1 MKNKEIISKISR
13 IKSLCS
19 NKNGVVISE
28 FFPYNIIQKNKED
41 RINNIAKIYSKV
53 DDKGVIK
60 FPNDF
65 HDGKTWG
72 EYTGL
77 YKVTQD
83 EIEMAK
89 QKVQA
94 MQNKQSSASTALQFV
109 AEKFPL
115 KYMMQGEN
123 VKKLQQALNIV
134 NKKGQP
140 NITGKF
146 YNVTQ
151 GALEAKVKELGIAYD
166 KNKGLDQTAFNQ
178 IISKQPIQEQ
188 ISRIKSM
195 MKKLINEDFSS
206 DVDEMNYQSFHNDE
220 NLQDLRDALEKN
232 KMISVAYVKK
242 DGSVRHMLVKRHLS
256 SYVASDAPKSDAQ
269 LNVDSNNDIKKVID
283 INSYKK
289 ELKNLRAE
297 NPFGDENMLKQMASK
312 KAWRTVNLKTVLGF
326 MVGGRFID
334 LRDENEIRER
344 FGEDV
349 YNSLTRSMIRSMEQ
363 DQPVVAQP
371 EPEIPQIGEPSSVL
385 DDTDDERQERNYGV
399 EDIDRKTE
407 DDNL

>member
-1 MKNKEIISKISR
+1 MKN
-13 IKSLCS
+13 
-19 NKNGVVISE
+19 
-28 FFPYNIIQKNKED
+28 
-41 RINNIAKIYSKV
+41 
-53 DDKGVIK
+53 
-60 FPNDF
+60 
-65 HDGKTWG
+65 
-72 EYTGL
+72 
-77 YKVTQD
+77 
-83 EIEMAK
+83 
-89 QKVQA
+89 
-94 MQNKQSSASTALQFV
+94 
-109 AEKFPL
+109 
-115 KYMMQGEN
+115 
-123 VKKLQQALNIV
+123 
-134 NKKGQP
+134 
-140 NITGKF
+140 
-146 YNVTQ
+146 
-151 GALEAKVKELGIAYD
+151 
-166 KNKGLDQTAFNQ
+166 
-178 IISKQPIQEQ
+178 IQEQ

-195 MKKLINEDFSS
+195 MKKLMNEDFSS

-232 KMISVAYVKK
+232 KMVSVAYVKK

-256 SYVASDAPKSDAQ
+256 SYVFSDAPKSDAQ

-289 ELKNLRAE
+289 ELKNLRSV
-297 NPFGDENMLKQMASK
+297 NPNGDENMLKQMASK

-363 DQPVVAQP
+363 DQPVLDQP

-399 EDIDRKTE
+399 EDIDR
-407 DDNL
+407 